1 MNYLI
6 YLYRLVQ
13 YHESAALYSAYSTQW
28 KSNINMVIT
37 EWQTL
42 KCRLLP
48 AVSVQCLL
56 NFVFI

>member
-28 KSNINMVIT
+28 KSNNNRVRI

-42 KCRLLP
+42 KCRCGKPL
-48 AVSVQCLL
+48 ACSFYSVLA
-56 NFVFI
+56 